1 MFRAMVLN
9 SVLGAV
15 QRSENAT
22 KKRKDITCNAF
33 GWLEFAKSAKHDL
46 DSEYKSISSIL
57 FQNE

>member
-1 MFRAMVLN
+1 MRTVLKGVFDEVGRLQNAM
-9 SVLGAV
+9 
-15 QRSENAT
+15 

-33 GWLEFAKSAKHDL
+33 DWLEFAKSAKHDL

>member
-1 MFRAMVLN
+1 MVLN

>member
-1 MFRAMVLN
+1 MFKSMPLKR
-9 SVLGAV
+9 VLGEAG
-15 QRSENAT
+15 RLENAT

-33 GWLEFAKSAKHDL
+33 DWLEFAKSAKHDL

>member
-1 MFRAMVLN
+1 MVLKR
-9 SVLGAV
+9 VWDEVGGL
-15 QRSENAT
+15 ENAT

-33 GWLEFAKSAKHDL
+33 DWLEFAKSAKHDL